1 MALGESF
8 TFTVSPNSG
17 YAVDTI
23 ILDGS
28 SYINTGSSNPPE
40 GSTWTSITISNVSS
54 SSSLSISF
62 AVSSDDSG
70 VPDKYKHTVIAIA
83 GEGGSV
89 DPESQLVVD
98 GEDAEISIDPDDS
111 EAEKIGL
118 NKVNQEYLNDFDV
131 FKNIFAQIPNI
142 NYENLEILK
151 KSISSFR
158 EQRKIDD
165 MVKFFIE
172 NNISIDDLYYNSR
185 RLNSTET
192 LEPDVVYSYLKR
204 DFTKT
209 FTSQS
214 FTNNKGTAI
223 NPEEVKSIFLSNLDK
238 NIQVIN
244 EIFEYFEEED
254 FTEEEKKKI

>member
-23 ILDGS
+23 VLDGS

-98 GEDAEISIDPDDS
+98 GEDAEISIDPDDGM
-111 EAEKIGL
+111 AVDTITDGT
-118 NKVNQEYLNDFDV
+118 NTYVND
-131 FKNIFAQIPNI
+131 
-142 NYENLEILK
+142 
-151 KSISSFR
+151 
-158 EQRKIDD
+158 
-165 MVKFFIE
+165 
-172 NNISIDDLYYNSR
+172 
-185 RLNSTET
+185 
-192 LEPDVVYSYLKR
+192 
-204 DFTKT
+204 
-209 FTSQS
+209 
-214 FTNNKGTAI
+214 G
-223 NPEEVKSIFLSNLDK
+223 
-238 NIQVIN
+238 N
-244 EIFEYFEEED
+244 E
-254 FTEEEKKKI
+254 